1 MALVLVEGGD
11 RLPAL
16 LGSSNVSTTLSGVPS
31 VTATQQSSPAH
42 ALGPELTL
50 WKAFF
55 VFAFFISLV

>member
-1 MALVLVEGGD
+1 MLVEGGD
-11 RLPAL
+11 RLPAF

-31 VTATQQSSPAH
+31 VTATRPSSPAH

-55 VFAFFISLV
+55 VFAAFVSLV